1 MARITST
8 INYYKNINLSD
19 DYSNVCDGIDLTNLQ
34 PYLVFTDTNISV
46 ITHDIETGSFRIN
59 RNINDLSYINYIAI
73 LNNSNDRSPI
83 FAFITNLNYIADT
96 VTEVLFTID
105 LFSTYCQT
113 LDYQD
118 CYIKRMTVNNDSKY
132 LWLQDENLSAGDY
145 VINSTLEDYTVDW
158 NYGYSAVTDV
168 TGTPKSGKVYD
179 KVYSVAEFSGYSS
192 YGAVTESLQL
202 YNSNDK
208 IDNVCDVVQYPRE
221 CGDTVGGNDIH
232 RAVDVKY
239 INMPSNIDGYV
250 PKNNKLFNFPY
261 VRCLIVTSD
270 GDSLELKPELSTDVQ
285 GRIQYRKDVMV
296 VPIEQ
301 IVITVGQYSG
311 YTASNNKLDRLFITG
326 FPQVTW
332 SSDNYRAWLAR
343 NKPTRDIQNLVIGGK
358 LAYGI
363 ASNNYAPALLE
374 AGQMLVNRYVEN
386 QTAKVT
392 NDQTIHKGSN
402 LGIDVATDTFG
413 AITYVQT
420 IKAKQAELI
429 DNYFNAFGYAINK
442 VSYFSPSRTR
452 FDYVETAGNIFRRKS
467 EGAGVPNLAI
477 DKLNSVANS
486 GIRIW
491 HSISELNRG
500 NLVDR
505 NSIR

>member
-8 INYYKNINLSD
+8 INYYRNINLSD

-46 ITHDIETGSFRIN
+46 ITHNIESGSFRIN

-96 VTEVLFTID
+96 VTEVLFNID

-132 LWLQDENLSAGDY
+132 MWLQDENLSAGDY
-145 VINSTLEDYTVDW
+145 VVSSTLEDYTVNW
-158 NYGYSAVTDV
+158 NYGYTAVTNF
-168 TGTPKSGKVYD
+168 SGYPVSGQLYD
-179 KVYSVAEFSGYSS
+179 KVFSVAKFTGSTA
-192 YGAVTESLQL
+192 YGPIMEDLQ
-202 YNSNDK
+202 YFNANDK
-208 IDNVCDVVQYPRE
+208 IDNVCDVMQYPAE
-221 CGDTVGGNDIH
+221 CGTDGH
-232 RAVDVKY
+232 RVFDVKY
-239 INMPSNIDGYV
+239 INMPSSIDGYV

-270 GDSLELKPELSTDVQ
+270 GESLELKPELSTDVQ

-296 VPIEQ
+296 IPIQQ

-343 NKPTRDIQNLVIGGK
+343 NKPARDFQNEVIKGT
-358 LAYGI
+358 LAYGVM
-363 ASNNYAPALLE
+363 ASSKKFLPALTT
-374 AGQMLVNRYVEN
+374 ATKMLADRYVED

-392 NDQTIHKGSN
+392 NDYTIHKGSN

-413 AITYVQT
+413 AISYVQT

-452 FDYVETAGNIFRRKS
+452 FDYVETAGNLFRRKS
-467 EGAGVPNLAI
+467 EGNGVPNLAI
-477 DKLNSVANS
+477 DRLNSVANS

>member
-8 INYYKNINLSD
+8 IYYYKNINLSR
-19 DYSNVCDGIDLTNLQ
+19 DYSNVCDGIDISNLQ
-34 PYLVFTDTNISV
+34 PFLVYIDTNISV
-46 ITHDIETGSFRIN
+46 ITHNIESGSFKIN

-83 FAFITNLNYIADT
+83 FAFISDLNYIADT
-96 VTEVLFTID
+96 ITEVQFSID

-132 LWLQDENLSAGDY
+132 RWLQEENLSAGDY
-145 VINSTLEDYTVDW
+145 VVNSTLEDYTVDW
-158 NYGYSAVTDV
+158 NFGYSAVTNESGVPVD
-168 TGTPKSGKVYD
+168 GKVYD
-179 KVYSVAEFSGYSS
+179 KVYSVAEFHGYPQ
-192 YGAVTESLQL
+192 YGAVTEALQ
-202 YNSNDK
+202 YFNSNDK
-208 IDNVCDVVQYPRE
+208 LDNVCDVLQYPRE
-221 CGDTVGGNDIH
+221 CGDTTAGNDIH

-239 INMPSNIDGYV
+239 INLPSNIDGYV

-270 GDSLELKPELSTDVQ
+270 GDSLELKPELTTDVQ

-343 NKPTRDIQNLVIGGK
+343 NKPARDYQNLVIGGK

-363 ASNNYAPALLE
+363 ASNNYGPALLE
-374 AGQMLVNRYVEN
+374 AGEMLANRFVEN
-386 QTAKVT
+386 QTAKIT

-413 AITYVQT
+413 VISYVQT
-420 IKAKQAELI
+420 IKAKEAELI
-429 DNYFNAFGYAINK
+429 DNYFTAFGYAINK

-452 FDYVETAGNIFRRKS
+452 FDYVETAGNLFRRKS
-467 EGAGVPNLAI
+467 EGNGVPNLAI
-477 DKLNSVANS
+477 DRLNSVANS
-486 GIRIW
+486 GLRIW
-491 HSISELNRG
+491 HSITELNRG
-500 NLVDR
+500 NLIDR

>member
-19 DYSNVCDGIDLTNLQ
+19 DYSNVCDAIDLSNLQ

-46 ITHDIETGSFRIN
+46 ITHDIESGSFRIN

-73 LNNSNDRSPI
+73 LYNSNDRSPI
-83 FAFITNLNYIADT
+83 FAFITNLNYVADT
-96 VTEVLFTID
+96 VTEVLFRID

-118 CYIKRMTVNNDSKY
+118 CYIKRMTVNNDTKY
-132 LWLQDENLSAGDY
+132 LWLQDENLTAGDY
-145 VINSTLEDYTVDW
+145 VVNSTLEDYTVNW
-158 NYGYSAVTDV
+158 NYGYTAVTNNS
-168 TGTPKSGKVYD
+168 GTPVSGKTYD
-179 KVYSVAEFSGYSS
+179 KIFSVAEFKGYTA
-192 YGAVTESLQL
+192 YGPVIEDLQL
-202 YNSNDK
+202 FNSNDK
-208 IDNVCDVVQYPRE
+208 IDNVCDVMQYPAE
-221 CGDTVGGNDIH
+221 CGTEGN
-232 RAVDVKY
+232 RVVDVKY
-239 INMPSNIDGYV
+239 IDMPSSIDGYV

-261 VRCLIVTSD
+261 VRCLIVSSD
-270 GDSLELKPELSTDVQ
+270 GESLEIKPELSTDVQ

-296 VPIEQ
+296 IPIEQ

-343 NKPTRDIQNLVIGGK
+343 NKPARDFQNLVVGGK

-374 AGQMLVNRYVEN
+374 AGEMLVNRYVEN

-420 IKAKQAELI
+420 IKSKQAELI
-429 DNYFNAFGYAINK
+429 DNYFNAYGYAINK

-452 FDYVETAGNIFRRKS
+452 FDYVETAGNIFRRKA
-467 EGAGVPNLAI
+467 EGNGVPNLAI
-477 DKLNSVANS
+477 DRLNSVANS

-491 HSISELNRG
+491 HSITELNRG

>member
-19 DYSNVCDGIDLTNLQ
+19 DYSNVCDAIDLSNLQ
-34 PYLVFTDTNISV
+34 PYLVFSDTNISV
-46 ITHDIETGSFRIN
+46 ITHDIESGSFRIN

-73 LNNSNDRSPI
+73 LYNSNDRSPI
-83 FAFITNLNYIADT
+83 FAFITNLNYVADT
-96 VTEVLFTID
+96 VTEVLFRID

-118 CYIKRMTVNNDSKY
+118 CYIKRMTVNDDTKY
-132 LWLQDENLSAGDY
+132 LWLQDENLTAGDY
-145 VINSTLEDYTVDW
+145 VVNSTLEDYTVNW
-158 NYGYSAVTDV
+158 NYGYTAVTNNS
-168 TGTPKSGKVYD
+168 GTPVSGKTYD
-179 KVYSVAEFSGYSS
+179 KIFSVAEFKGYTA
-192 YGAVTESLQL
+192 YGPVIEDLQL
-202 YNSNDK
+202 FNSNDK
-208 IDNVCDVVQYPRE
+208 IDNVCDVMQYPAE
-221 CGDTVGGNDIH
+221 CGTEGN
-232 RAVDVKY
+232 RVVDVKY
-239 INMPSNIDGYV
+239 IDMPSSIDGYV

-261 VRCLIVTSD
+261 VRCLIVSSD
-270 GDSLELKPELSTDVQ
+270 GESLEIKPELSTDVQ

-296 VPIEQ
+296 IPIEQ

-343 NKPTRDIQNLVIGGK
+343 NKPARDFQNLVVGGK

-363 ASNNYAPALLE
+363 ASGNLPPALLE
-374 AGQMLVNRYVEN
+374 AGEMLVNRYVEN

-420 IKAKQAELI
+420 IKSKQAELI
-429 DNYFNAFGYAINK
+429 DNYFNAYGYAINK

-452 FDYVETAGNIFRRKS
+452 FDYVETAGNIFRRKA
-467 EGAGVPNLAI
+467 EGNGVPNLAI
-477 DKLNSVANS
+477 DRLNSVANS

>member
-8 INYYKNINLSD
+8 IYYYKNINLSR
-19 DYSNVCDGIDLTNLQ
+19 DYSNVCDGIDISNLQ
-34 PYLVFTDTNISV
+34 PFLVYVDTNISV
-46 ITHDIETGSFRIN
+46 ITHNIETGSFKIN

-73 LNNSNDRSPI
+73 INNSNDRSPI
-83 FAFITNLNYIADT
+83 FAFISDLNYIADT
-96 VTEVLFTID
+96 ITEVQFNID

-132 LWLQDENLSAGDY
+132 RWLQEENLSAGDY
-145 VINSTLEDYTVDW
+145 VVNSTLEDYTVDW
-158 NYGYSAVTDV
+158 NYGYSAVTNESGVPVD
-168 TGTPKSGKVYD
+168 GKVYD
-179 KVYSVAEFSGYSS
+179 RVYSVAEFHGYSQ
-192 YGAVTESLQL
+192 YGPVTEALQ
-202 YNSNDK
+202 YFNSNDK
-208 IDNVCDVVQYPRE
+208 IDNVCDVLQYPRE
-221 CGDTVGGNDIH
+221 CGDTTAGNDIH

-239 INMPSNIDGYV
+239 INLPSNIDGYV

-270 GDSLELKPELSTDVQ
+270 GDSLELKPELTTDVQ

-343 NKPTRDIQNLVIGGK
+343 NKPARDYQNLVIGGK

-363 ASNNYAPALLE
+363 ASNNYGPALLE
-374 AGQMLVNRYVEN
+374 AGEMIANRFVEN
-386 QTAKVT
+386 QTAKIT

-402 LGIDVATDTFG
+402 LGIDVATNTFG
-413 AITYVQT
+413 VISYVQT
-420 IKAKQAELI
+420 IKAKEAELI

-452 FDYVETAGNIFRRKS
+452 FDYVETSGNLFRRKS
-467 EGAGVPNLAI
+467 EGNGVPNLAI
-477 DKLNSVANS
+477 DRLNSVANS
-486 GIRIW
+486 GLRIW
-491 HSISELNRG
+491 HSITELNRG
-500 NLVDR
+500 NLIDR

>member
-19 DYSNVCDGIDLTNLQ
+19 DYSNVCDAIDLSNLQ

-46 ITHDIETGSFRIN
+46 ITHDIESGSFRIN

-73 LNNSNDRSPI
+73 LYNSNDRSPI
-83 FAFITNLNYIADT
+83 FAFITNLNYVADT
-96 VTEVLFTID
+96 VTEVLFRID

-118 CYIKRMTVNNDSKY
+118 CYIKRMTVNNDTKY
-132 LWLQDENLSAGDY
+132 LWLQDENLTAGDY
-145 VINSTLEDYTVDW
+145 VVNSTLEDYTVNW
-158 NYGYSAVTDV
+158 NYGYTAVTNNS
-168 TGTPKSGKVYD
+168 GTPVSGKTYD
-179 KVYSVAEFSGYSS
+179 KIFSVAEFKGYTA
-192 YGAVTESLQL
+192 YGPVIEDLQL
-202 YNSNDK
+202 FNSNDK
-208 IDNVCDVVQYPRE
+208 IDNVCDVIQYPAE
-221 CGDTVGGNDIH
+221 CGTEGN
-232 RAVDVKY
+232 RVVDVKY
-239 INMPSNIDGYV
+239 IDMPSSIDGYV

-261 VRCLIVTSD
+261 VRCLIVSSD
-270 GDSLELKPELSTDVQ
+270 GESLEIKPELSTDVQ

-296 VPIEQ
+296 IPIEQ

-343 NKPTRDIQNLVIGGK
+343 NKPARDFQNLVVGGK

-363 ASNNYAPALLE
+363 ASGNLPPALLE
-374 AGQMLVNRYVEN
+374 AGEMLVNRYVEN

-420 IKAKQAELI
+420 IKSKQAELI
-429 DNYFNAFGYAINK
+429 DNYFNAYGYAINK

-452 FDYVETAGNIFRRKS
+452 FDYVETSGNIFRRKA
-467 EGAGVPNLAI
+467 EGNGVPNLAI
-477 DKLNSVANS
+477 DRLNSVANS

>member
-19 DYSNVCDGIDLTNLQ
+19 DYSNVCDGIDLANLQ
-34 PYLVFTDTNISV
+34 PFLVFTDTNISV
-46 ITHDIETGSFRIN
+46 ITHNIESGSFRIN

-96 VTEVLFTID
+96 VTEVLFNID

-118 CYIKRMTVNNDSKY
+118 CYIKRMTVNNDAKY
-132 LWLQDENLSAGDY
+132 LWLQDENLTAGDY
-145 VINSTLEDYTVDW
+145 VVNSTLEDYTVNW
-158 NYGYSAVTDV
+158 NYGYSAVTNSSGV
-168 TGTPKSGKVYD
+168 PVSGKTYD
-179 KVYSVAEFSGYSS
+179 KIFSVAEFTGSTA
-192 YGAVTESLQL
+192 YGPIVEDLQL
-202 YNSNDK
+202 FNSNDK
-208 IDNVCDVVQYPRE
+208 IDNVCEVMQYPAE
-221 CGDTVGGNDIH
+221 CGTEGN
-232 RAVDVKY
+232 RVVDVKY
-239 INMPSNIDGYV
+239 ISMPSSIDGYT
-250 PKNNKLFNFPY
+250 PKNNKLFNYPY
-261 VRCLIVTSD
+261 VRCLIVSSD
-270 GDSLELKPELSTDVQ
+270 GESLELKPELTTDIQ

-296 VPIEQ
+296 IPIEQ

-311 YTASNNKLDRLFITG
+311 YNASNNKLDRLFITG

-343 NKPTRDIQNLVIGGK
+343 NKPSRDFQDLVIAGK
-358 LAYGI
+358 LAYGV
-363 ASNNYAPALLE
+363 ATNNYIPALTE
-374 AGQMLVNRYVEN
+374 ATEVMANRYVEN

-413 AITYVQT
+413 VISYVQT

-452 FDYVETAGNIFRRKS
+452 FDYVETSGNIFRRKS
-467 EGAGVPNLAI
+467 EGSGVPNLAI
-477 DKLNSVANS
+477 DRLNSVANS

-491 HSISELNRG
+491 HSITELNRG
-500 NLVDR
+500 NLVDY
-505 NSIR
+505 NPIR